1 MLEANAVKFNRQAAQ
16 WNAMVANLG
25 NALKEVGDV
34 ENWAS
39 VIEEDLT
46 EIAKA
51 LEYLQAPN

>member
-1 MLEANAVKFNRQAAQ
+1 MLEANTAKFNRQAAQ
-16 WNAMVANLG
+16 WNVMVANLA

-39 VIEEDLT
+39 VIESDLN

-51 LEYLQAPN
+51 LEFLQAPN

>member
-1 MLEANAVKFNRQAAQ
+1 MLETNAVKFNRQAAQ

-39 VIEEDLT
+39 VIETDLT